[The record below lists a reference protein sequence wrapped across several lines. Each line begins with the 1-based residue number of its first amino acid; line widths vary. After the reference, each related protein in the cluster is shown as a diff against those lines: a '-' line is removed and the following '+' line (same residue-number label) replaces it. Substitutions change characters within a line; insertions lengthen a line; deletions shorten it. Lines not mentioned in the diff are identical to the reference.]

1 MKEKGKNSIFRKNEE
16 KGNFSFFKFWEILN
30 EKGVFPSS

>member
-1 MKEKGKNSIFRKNEE
+1 MKEKGKYSIFRKNAE
-16 KGNFSFFKFWEILN
+16 KGIFSFFKFWEILN